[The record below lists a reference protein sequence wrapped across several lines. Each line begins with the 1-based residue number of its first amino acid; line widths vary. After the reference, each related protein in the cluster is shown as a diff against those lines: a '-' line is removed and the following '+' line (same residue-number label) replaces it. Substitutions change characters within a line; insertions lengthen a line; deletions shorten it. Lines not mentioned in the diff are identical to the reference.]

1 MLGGVLYEVH
11 GSPTLRDPA
20 LVAGIEGWVDAAG
33 AGSSCAS
40 HIADGG
46 ELLVTFDTD
55 QLLDYRSRRPVLDV
69 VDGRLAELA
78 WPSIEARRVETARRD
93 ILVLTGP
100 EPDMRWKELSR
111 SLGEVAKRF
120 GVTTS
125 VSLGAI
131 GAAVPHTRP
140 TPVLA
145 TASRRD
151 LLGPEDSLPGGL
163 LRVPA
168 AALNLVE
175 LGLSELGIP
184 SVGFWAQVPHYVTGP
199 YAPAVIALL
208 ERVNRH
214 LGTDISP
221 GSLQDAAI
229 TQRAEIDE
237 AVAARPE
244 SRDYVTRL
252 EELTDEARV
261 PSGEDLAAEVERF
274 LREAGGG
281 SSAGGGGPSPFSGS

>member
-1 MLGGVLYEVH
+1 MLGPVLYELH
-11 GSPTLRDPA
+11 ASPELRDPA
-20 LVAGIEGWVDAAG
+20 FVAGIEGWVDAAG
-33 AGSSCAS
+33 VGSSCAA
-40 HIADGG
+40 HIADGSDV
-46 ELLVTFDTD
+46 LVTFDTD

-69 VDGRLAELA
+69 VDGTLAEMS
-78 WPSIEARRVETARRD
+78 WPSLEVRRVETLRRD
-93 ILVLTGP
+93 VLVLTGP
-100 EPDMRWKELSR
+100 EPDMRWKELAGA
-111 SLGEVAKRF
+111 LGDLAERF
-120 GVTTS
+120 GVTAS
-125 VSLGAI
+125 VCLGAI

-151 LLGPEDSLPGGL
+151 LLDEADTLPAGL

-175 LGLSELGIP
+175 LGMTRAGVP

-199 YAPAVIALL
+199 YSAAVIALL
-208 ERVNRH
+208 ARVNRH

-221 GSLQDAAI
+221 GSLLDAAA

-244 SRDYVTRL
+244 SREYVSRL
-252 EELTDEARV
+252 EELADDAHV
-261 PSGEDLAAEVERF
+261 PSGEDIAAEVERF
-274 LREAGGG
+274 LREAGG
-281 SSAGGGGPSPFSGS
+281 SQSGGGSSPFSGP